1 MFRNGESDDLV
12 HMALDINSLEES
24 FDLIA
29 PRGDEV
35 VEDFYNRIFTVAP
48 GLRGLFPDDMAR
60 QRKAVLATLVL
71 VRKSLHD
78 LEGLIPTLRGLG
90 ARHVG
95 YGARPE
101 HYPVVG
107 EALIGAMASV
117 AGDAWKPAYSD
128 AWAEAYGVIVD
139 QMLIGAEEA
148 AAAEERLAA

>member
-1 MFRNGESDDLV
+1 
-12 HMALDINSLEES
+12 MALDINSLEES

-48 GLRGLFPDDMAR
+48 GLRGLFPDDMTH
-60 QRKAVLATLVL
+60 QRKVVLATLVL
-71 VRKSLHD
+71 VRKSLRD
-78 LEGLIPTLRGLG
+78 LDGLVPTLRKLG

-95 YGARPE
+95 YGAQAE

-107 EALIGAMASV
+107 EALIGAMSHV
-117 AGDAWKPAYSD
+117 AGDAWRPGYTD
-128 AWAEAYGVIVD
+128 AWVDAYAVIVE

-148 AAAEERLAA
+148 ARPLAA